1 MPRIYAVEAAG
12 RIGLD
17 RGCALCRCRGDDRGL
32 LVCFAGVVRE
42 AIAPDIFT
50 IDSQMI
56 IDIFGLTCTIFI
68 IVFLFGA
75 LVLCL
80 YFLFHFFSLYF
91 EFSEGGSNY
100 LRK

>member
-1 MPRIYAVEAAG
+1 MISN
-12 RIGLD
+12 L
-17 RGCALCRCRGDDRGL
+17 LNL
-32 LVCFAGVVRE
+32 LVCILFFDHSNNLCLFIG
-42 AIAPDIFT
+42 IFT

-91 EFSEGGSNY
+91 EFSEGGSNN